1 MNMGTAE
8 EDARHSLVATLMN
21 GKQADRDK
29 FIISTLLDLKEN
41 GCAQKCGSGVLERW
55 TPAAIGTA
63 LTGAAIAVI
72 EYFRSG
78 K

>member
-1 MNMGTAE
+1 MGTAE

-41 GCAQKCGSGVLERW
+41 GCAVRCGSGAWWERW
-55 TPAAIGTA
+55 TPAAVGTMI
-63 LTGAAIAVI
+63 TGAAVGLL
-72 EYFRSG
+72 EYIRSS